1 MVKKQ
6 KKLSNYAFKTVKITH
21 FVKKDEKPRRIL
33 FNICNK
39 CVFTNQL
46 SRDTIEKKFRRNT

>member
-1 MVKKQ
+1 MVKKSE
-6 KKLSNYAFKTVKITH
+6 KIIKLRFKTVKITP
-21 FVKKDEKPRRIL
+21 FVKKDEKPRQIL